1 MANKMLLTKEFA
13 QRAEPDPKR
22 NLEFRDSEVKGF
34 GLYVSPK
41 GHKAWFFR
49 QNPYGYTQLGSIKE
63 KGVAKAR
70 REAAAM
76 KDQIRAGRN
85 PFEELKRAK
94 RELTRA
100 ATETKPTLLEA
111 WNRYEQEVVSTK
123 SDSHRRNASGSMRRN
138 FLSKFG
144 NRAPNEITRK
154 EFLAF
159 REAHERARP
168 AEMRHMKSYIVSFY
182 KWMAESASYM
192 DFVGEIPHLGQV
204 KAPQNIRTRK
214 LTQQSHIQALWK
226 ALDGLQPR
234 VGALAVKFLILSNRR
249 GIEVRRMTPQ
259 QIDFDRRL
267 WEIPA
272 DQNKSGREIRQP
284 LTPKMMAIIQEAIG
298 NRPSGY
304 VFSTTQGERMVAL
317 GSKMTNAMVAAANI
331 PHISFHDIRRTIS
344 TGMEELGVPHRVIS
358 LTAGHFSAGIEEH
371 YRQAERRPQQEMLNA
386 YLQWEKFVGA

>member
-1 MANKMLLTKEFA
+1 MAKNILLTKEFA
-13 QRAEPDPKR
+13 QKAEPDPNR

-49 QNPYGYTQLGSIKE
+49 QNPYGYAQLGSIKE
-63 KGVAKAR
+63 KGVAAAR
-70 REAAAM
+70 KEAAAM

-85 PFEELKRAK
+85 PFDELKRAR
-94 RELTRA
+94 RELAKA
-100 ATETKPTLLEA
+100 ATEARPTLFEA
-111 WNRYEQEVVSTK
+111 WDRYEQEVVITK

-144 NRAPNEITRK
+144 NRAPNEISRR

-159 REAHERARP
+159 REEHERARP
-168 AEMRHMKSYIVSFY
+168 AEMRHMKSYIISFY

-192 DFVGEIPHLGQV
+192 DFISEIPHLGRI
-204 KAPQNIRTRK
+204 KAPQTVRTRK

-226 ALDGLQPR
+226 ALDGLEPR
-234 VGALAVKFLILSNRR
+234 AASLAVRFLILSNRR

-259 QIDFDRRL
+259 QIDFDRGL
-267 WEIPA
+267 WGIPA

-284 LTPKMMAIIQEAIG
+284 LTPKMTAIIQEALG
-298 NRPSGY
+298 NRQTGY

-317 GSKMTNAMVAAANI
+317 GSKMTKGMVAAANI

-358 LTAGHFSAGIEEH
+358 LTAGHFTAGIEEH
-371 YRQAERRPQQEMLNA
+371 YRQAERRPQEEMLNA
-386 YLQWEKFVGA
+386 YLMWEKFVGA